1 MKQFIG
7 NLHVEDKKQIDVLEE
22 FAPKVR
28 EILRNYRAERKLSY
42 IAKKVGINPARLTEM
57 ITKDGNGEYKRRI
70 TPYYLARFIDDGFI
84 NVYQILNGQPFN
96 DLPERARLFFER
108 MVLSRETID
117 LVAEAQRRGID
128 VDRILRE
135 ILYPGQ
141 EPASQTKR
149 QYNSATKI

>member
-1 MKQFIG
+1 M
-7 NLHVEDKKQIDVLEE
+7 V
-22 FAPKVR
+22 
-28 EILRNYRAERKLSY
+28 
-42 IAKKVGINPARLTEM
+42 
-57 ITKDGNGEYKRRI
+57 TKDGNGEYKRRI

-84 NVYQILNGQPFN
+84 NVYQILNGRSFN
-96 DLPERARLFFER
+96 DIPERARLFFER

-149 QYNSATKI
+149 